1 MDPVSLSRYEPPL
14 ITAAWPRSDCFH
26 CTIRAQPQSSSS
38 SYTLCQ
44 PIRRV
49 ACHHCGNIRKNQVK
63 CVLCPQLYCKNCAE
77 KIKLEHGIQ
86 VFADGCPVCKKM
98 CCCADKT
105 PYCARKHHCYR
116 KCPVSKSGVS
126 TSSINTVSPPNGL
139 VESKFPT
146 HPSEKSPSEPP
157 RKSND
162 NCIPLDLLAAA
173 CEQFAQSAI
182 LPQDQMSETTSAD
195 DVSDISSS
203 SGEEDSVAT
212 KQTAPNASDL
222 ARASAVPSSSALA
235 LSPSTTTESPLRKG
249 SSKKRSILEVQS
261 SSPTAAASEAA
272 DASTT
277 AADAPPAFVWLP
289 IAHNSAASLSLPD
302 VSKRLRLSPD
312 LLMSMPTP
320 SLAPHFELEYT
331 PRLVQDRVVYDWV
344 VRPSPPL
351 QLSVAANALPAT
363 TLPTTF
369 PSTPLFLHPI
379 LSAQMMAAAAARTVP
394 TGQSMQ

>member
-1 MDPVSLSRYEPPL
+1 MIPPR
-14 ITAAWPRSDCFH
+14 ITNAGPEVDCFH
-26 CTIRAQPQSSSS
+26 CTVRAQPQSSSS

-126 TSSINTVSPPNGL
+126 TSSVHTVSPPNGL
-139 VESKFPT
+139 VESKFAA
-146 HPSEKSPSEPP
+146 HPHEKSQPEQ
-157 RKSND
+157 RKSNE

-182 LPQDQMSETTSAD
+182 LPQDQMSETTSVD

-203 SGEEDSVAT
+203 SGEEDSVAS
-212 KQTAPNASDL
+212 KQTVPSAVEL
-222 ARASAVPSSSALA
+222 ARASLASSSSAAGLA
-235 LSPSTTTESPLRKG
+235 LSPSTTTESSPLRKA
-249 SSKKRSILEVQS
+249 SSKKRPIAEAQS
-261 SSPTAAASEAA
+261 SSVAATASDASEA
-272 DASTT
+272 SPT
-277 AADAPPAFVWLP
+277 ATDAPPSFVWLP
-289 IAHNSAASLSLPD
+289 IAHNAAASLSLPD

-312 LLMSMPTP
+312 LLLSMPTP
-320 SLAPHFELEYT
+320 PIAPHFELEYT

-351 QLSVAANALPAT
+351 QLSVAASSLPGGT

-369 PSTPLFLHPI
+369 PSAPLFLHPI
-379 LSAQMMAAAAARTVP
+379 LSAQMMAAAAVRAVP
-394 TGQSMQ
+394 AGQSMQ